1 MSQMRQR
8 PVRQARARP
17 DGSVWVRT
25 YPLTLHFDH
34 TLPAHTHDWDQL
46 TYAAA
51 GVLRVSTQAN
61 SWTVPTHRAV
71 WVPAGIAHAE
81 QMFAP
86 VSVRTLYLAPRTAK
100 TLPRECCTLNVSRLL
115 RELILHV
122 SRIGAL
128 DRRTPSHARLIAVL
142 LDQMTEVSEVPLQLP
157 LPRDARA
164 LRLASALQARPG
176 DTTGIV
182 ALARR
187 AGASRRTIERLF
199 LNETGMTAAEWRR
212 RLRLLHAIR
221 LLAEGVPVTTVSME
235 IGYSSV
241 SAFIAVFKETFGT
254 TPANFRL
261 QNSDFRLAVP
271 PSSRRGLSTPKIS
284 Q

>member
-1 MSQMRQR
+1 MRH
-8 PVRQARARP
+8 RP

-25 YPLTLHFDH
+25 YPLTLLHDH
-34 TLPAHTHDWDQL
+34 TLTTHTHEWDQL

-51 GVLRVSTQAN
+51 GVLRVSTAGA
-61 SWTVPTHRAV
+61 SWIVPPHRAV
-71 WVPAGIAHAE
+71 WVPAGVSHLE

-86 VSVRTLYLAPRTAK
+86 VSVRTLYFAPRTAK
-100 TLPRECCTLNVSRLL
+100 TLPRECCTLNISSLL

-128 DRRTPSHARLIAVL
+128 DRRTPWQARLIAVL
-142 LDQMTEVSEVPLQLP
+142 LDQMTEVSEVALQLP

-164 LRLASALQARPG
+164 LRFASILQEAPG
-176 DTTGIV
+176 DPATIA

-187 AGASRRTIERLF
+187 AGASLRTIERLF
-199 LNETGMTAAEWRR
+199 VHETGMAVAEWRR
-212 RLRLLHAIR
+212 RLRLLHAVR
-221 LLAEGVPVTTVSME
+221 LLAEGAPVTSVSME

-241 SAFIAVFKETFGT
+241 SAFIAVFKKTFGA
-254 TPANFRL
+254 TPSQFRV
-261 QNSDFRLAVP
+261 QNSDFRCSAP
-271 PSSRRGLSTPKIS
+271 AWSRRGANTPNTS